1 MVRMRRDPA
10 PLTKGTLMSEL
21 ATRSS
26 RAISRLK
33 RLDRGAVSAE
43 YALLTVGT
51 ITFGGLLLKIIT
63 DGEVRNQILTLVLA
77 IIKLI
82 FSHFGLL

>member
-1 MVRMRRDPA
+1 
-10 PLTKGTLMSEL
+10 MSEL

-26 RAISRLK
+26 RAVSRLK

-43 YALLTVGT
+43 NALLTVGT

>member
-63 DGEVRNQILTLVLA
+63 DGEVRNQILTLVL
-77 IIKLI
+77 
-82 FSHFGLL
+82 G